1 MRMVARHHREDP
13 EAGTAGKVLLIVVAI
28 IVLLGVAGV
37 ALWNPVIRPLI
48 GEAVP
53 VRVTED
59 TTFEVPFDDPQV
71 TVTVPEG
78 WTMQRAL
85 YNPQQALLR
94 SPDLGTH
101 VLIDTWKHGASPT
114 MKTAITQVTKGWKSV
129 GAPLSETYSEE
140 LVGLSVV
147 GSEAEGGK
155 ERLIVVVGS
164 PHSPD
169 SRAAAVLT
177 VTTDREQI
185 DEVLP
190 AVAQFISHMEVPL

>member
-1 MRMVARHHREDP
+1 MRMVRQRYREDP
-13 EAGTAGKVLLIVVAI
+13 EAGAAGKVLLILVAI
-28 IVLLGVAGV
+28 IVLLGVAAV

-53 VRVTED
+53 VRVSEQTQL
-59 TTFEVPFDDPQV
+59 EVPFDDPQV
-71 TVTVPEG
+71 RVMVPEH

-114 MKTAITQVTKGWKSV
+114 MRTAISQATKGWKNE
-129 GAPLSETYSEE
+129 GDPLEETYSDE
-140 LVGLSVV
+140 LVGISVV
-147 GSEAEGGK
+147 GSQADGGE
-155 ERLIVVVGS
+155 ERIIVVVGS
-164 PHSPD
+164 SQSPD
-169 SRAAAVLT
+169 LRAAAMLT
-177 VTTDREQI
+177 ITTDRDEV

-190 AVAQFISHMEVPL
+190 AIADLIALMEVPR